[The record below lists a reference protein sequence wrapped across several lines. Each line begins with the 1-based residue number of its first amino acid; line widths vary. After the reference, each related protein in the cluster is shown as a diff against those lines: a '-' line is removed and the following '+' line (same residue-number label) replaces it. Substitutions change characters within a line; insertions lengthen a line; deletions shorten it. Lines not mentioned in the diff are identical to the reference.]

1 MLLTQEIVTNIRK
14 RGKPSNVVINL
25 DMTKAYDTVS
35 CFLLMKVLRNMG
47 FSELFAGLI
56 LKLISN
62 SRYSILINGQTHGF
76 FDSTRTVKQGDP
88 LSLSLFILLAK
99 LLLRALNTLFK
110 DDQFVGYG
118 LPKRSAK
125 LNKTLT
131 DAQVDATVSDSHI
144 EGEKL

>member
-25 DMTKAYDTVS
+25 DMTKAYHTLS
-35 CFLLMKVLRNMG
+35 YFFRMKVLRNMG
-47 FSELFAGLI
+47 FSELFADLI
-56 LKLISN
+56 WRLISN
-62 SRYSILINGQTHGF
+62 NRYSILINGQTHGF
-76 FDSTRTVKQGDP
+76 FDSTRTVKQGEP

-99 LLLRALNTLFK
+99 LLSRALNTFFE

-118 LPKRSAK
+118 LPKWSAK
-125 LNKTLT
+125 LNRFLT

-144 EGEKL
+144 EVEKV

>member
-14 RGKPSNVVINL
+14 SGKPSNVVINL
-25 DMTKAYDTVS
+25 DMTKSYDTLS
-35 CFLLMKVLRNMG
+35 CFILMKVLRNMG
-47 FSELFAGLI
+47 VSELFADLI
-56 LKLISN
+56 WRLISN
-62 SRYSILINGQTHGF
+62 NRYSILINGQTPGF

-88 LSLSLFILLAK
+88 LSLSLFILIAK
-99 LLLRALNTLFK
+99 LLSRALNTLFE